1 LILRLNMTLA
11 VLIGPVACLLV
22 SPVVRASGEPG
33 SDAVTVVSSKVSD
46 GYSRIRQPNG
56 SYAPETYTFGEGGH
70 WTGTVKD
77 GSIDSVR
84 FIEVARAMAEPLAH
98 QSFVPSRDPRATKQ
112 LIMVYWGRT
121 STPERFDG
129 SASAG
134 ILQRAA
140 ADAASHKALGDQR
153 TLFSQQVVTPPAVT
167 MPCAKFDP
175 ATTTDQITGSI
186 DADNAMTG
194 AMSLVAAENHSRDQQ
209 DAKNASLL
217 GYDVWWDSTAN
228 FKGTPLEHRRQDM
241 IDELEHDRYFVILM
255 AYDFQ
260 TMWKQRK
267 HKLLWETRFSVSQH
281 GVDFDRELPLM
292 AMNASRYFGQSSNGL
307 ARDSIPLGRV
317 DVGDLKTLGVVAA
330 K

>member
-1 LILRLNMTLA
+1 MTYA
-11 VLIGPVACLLV
+11 VLLGSAAVLGTPIVA
-22 SPVVRASGEPG
+22 RASGEPE

-46 GYSRIRQPNG
+46 DYSRTRLRDG
-56 SYAPETYTFGEGGH
+56 TYAPETYAFGEGGH
-70 WTGTVKD
+70 WTGTVRD
-77 GSIDSVR
+77 GSIDGLK
-84 FIEVARAMAEPLAH
+84 FIDVARAMAQPLAH
-98 QSFVPSRDPRATKQ
+98 QSYVPSRDPRATKQ

-129 SASAG
+129 SAAAG
-134 ILQRAA
+134 ILQAA
-140 ADAASHKALGDQR
+140 AANAATHKAASDQN
-153 TLFSQQVVTPPAVT
+153 TQFSQQIVTPPAVS

-194 AMSLVAAENHSRDQQ
+194 ALSLVSAENKSRDQQ

-217 GYDVWWDSTAN
+217 GYDTWWDSTAN

-260 TMWKQRK
+260 TLWKGRK
-267 HKLLWETRFSVSQH
+267 HKLLWQTRFSVSQR
-281 GVDFDRELPLM
+281 GVDFDKELPLM

-307 ARDSIPLGRV
+307 ARDSLPVGRV

>member
-1 LILRLNMTLA
+1 MKFVVLLGSVGFLLA
-11 VLIGPVACLLV
+11 
-22 SPVVRASGEPG
+22 PVVVHASGEPG
-33 SDAVTVVSSKVSD
+33 SDAITVVSSKVND
-46 GYSRIRQPNG
+46 AYSRSRLADG
-56 SYAPETYTFGEGGH
+56 KYVEETYTFGEGGH

-77 GSIDSVR
+77 GSIDAVK
-84 FIEVARAMAEPLAH
+84 FIDVARAMAAPLAL
-98 QSFVPSRDPRATKQ
+98 QSYVPSRDPKATRQ

-134 ILQRAA
+134 ILQNAA
-140 ADAASHKALGDQR
+140 ANAAIHKTANDAN
-153 TLFSQQVVTPPAVT
+153 TTFSQQVVVPPAVT

-186 DADNAMTG
+186 DSDNALSG
-194 AMSLVAAENHSRDQQ
+194 ALSLVSAENKSRDQQ

-217 GYDVWWDSTAN
+217 GYDTWWDSTAN

-260 TMWKQRK
+260 TLWKHRK
-267 HKLLWETRFSVSQH
+267 HKLLWETRFSVSQR
-281 GVDFDRELPLM
+281 GVDFDKELPFM

-307 ARDSIPLGRV
+307 ARDSLPVGRV